1 MQNMKDKNKKNE
13 INHTEKK
20 EKKKISNSAIWT
32 IKITIITLLLS
43 IFVSFLTE
51 IASEKS
57 NVIISILV
65 LMLLIVVSIIF
76 DTIGVAAASCDIA
89 PLLSMASRKVK
100 GATQAVKLVNNA
112 EKVSNICADVIG
124 DICGIISG
132 SCSATIVIMF
142 ASNNPNEYIFNILMS
157 SVVAAITVGGKAF
170 FKKIAIKKSKDIMLL
185 AGKIISIFSKKNK
198 IMRLDIYLTERN
210 FTQSRTRAKNL
221 IEMGNVLVDGI
232 IITKPAYEICGHEN
246 VAIVENYE
254 ASLGSLKLKKA
265 LNEFNIDVKNKI
277 CLDLGASNG
286 GFTEVLLNNGANLIY
301 ALDIGEC
308 ALPKYLKTNPKIIVK
323 DRTNARFIKKSDF
336 QYEIELC
343 TVDLSFI
350 SLELVLPS
358 IYNVLKNN
366 GEVIALIKPQFEL
379 NKNSLTKTGI
389 VKTEKLRLSA
399 IENIQ
404 KFSSSLGFNVKGVIL
419 APHPFEYKN
428 QEYLIFLNM

>member
-1 MQNMKDKNKKNE
+1 
-13 INHTEKK
+13 
-20 EKKKISNSAIWT
+20 
-32 IKITIITLLLS
+32 
-43 IFVSFLTE
+43 
-51 IASEKS
+51 
-57 NVIISILV
+57 
-65 LMLLIVVSIIF
+65 
-76 DTIGVAAASCDIA
+76 
-89 PLLSMASRKVK
+89 
-100 GATQAVKLVNNA
+100 
-112 EKVSNICADVIG
+112 
-124 DICGIISG
+124 
-132 SCSATIVIMF
+132 
-142 ASNNPNEYIFNILMS
+142 
-157 SVVAAITVGGKAF
+157 
-170 FKKIAIKKSKDIMLL
+170 
-185 AGKIISIFSKKNK
+185 
-198 IMRLDIYLTERN
+198 MRLDIYLTERN

-265 LNEFNIDVKNKI
+265 LNEFNINVKNKI

-428 QEYLIFLNM
+428 QEYLIFLNKPSF